1 MKGLFVRD
9 AIWLGKQRMLL
20 VCMLAL
26 TVFYLFSDLY
36 AFGVAFLPLML
47 AMLVCKTVQN
57 DVSRACRRMFFTMPF
72 NTRDYLIEK
81 YCGAIIPPILLS
93 LVLMAL
99 GTLSPQMAWNQ
110 VPVALVMVLTTVSV
124 TVAVEIPISL
134 AFRDRAAV
142 MRIVAM
148 AVIFTICVLVV
159 SVTNNQGILVALI
172 SIPNG
177 MLILIGSVVCLVCTV
192 TSVSISHRI
201 LSRAEW

>member
-81 YCGAIIPPILLS
+81 YCGAIIPSMLLS

-159 SVTNNQGILVALI
+159 SITNNQGILVALT

-177 MLILIGSVVCLVCTV
+177 MLMLIGGVVCLVCTV

>member
-47 AMLVCKTVQN
+47 AMLVCRTVQN

-81 YCGAIIPPILLS
+81 YCGAIIPPMLLS

-110 VPVALVMVLTTVSV
+110 VPVALVMVLATVSV

-159 SVTNNQGILVALI
+159 SVTNNQGILVALT
-172 SIPNG
+172 SIPDG
-177 MLILIGSVVCLVCTV
+177 LLMLIGGVVCLVCTAA
-192 TSVSISHRI
+192 SVSISHRL

>member
-81 YCGAIIPPILLS
+81 YCGAIIPPMLLS

-110 VPVALVMVLTTVSV
+110 VPVALVMVLATVSV

-159 SVTNNQGILVALI
+159 SITNNQGILVALT

-177 MLILIGSVVCLVCTV
+177 MLMLIGGVVCLVCTV
-192 TSVSISHRI
+192 ISVSISHRI

>member
-26 TVFYLFSDLY
+26 TVFYLFSDLH

-47 AMLVCKTVQN
+47 AMLVCRTVQN
-57 DVSRACRRMFFTMPF
+57 
-72 NTRDYLIEK
+72 
-81 YCGAIIPPILLS
+81 IPPMLLS

-110 VPVALVMVLTTVSV
+110 VPVALVMVLATVSV
-124 TVAVEIPISL
+124 TVAVEIPIIL

-159 SVTNNQGILVALI
+159 SVTNNQDILVALT
-172 SIPNG
+172 SIPDG
-177 MLILIGSVVCLVCTV
+177 LLMLIGGVVCLVCTAA
-192 TSVSISHRI
+192 SGSISHRL

>member
-47 AMLVCKTVQN
+47 AMLVCRTVQN

-81 YCGAIIPPILLS
+81 YCGAIIPPMLLS

-110 VPVALVMVLTTVSV
+110 VPVALVMVLATVSV

-159 SVTNNQGILVALI
+159 SVTNNQDILVALT
-172 SIPNG
+172 SIPDG
-177 MLILIGSVVCLVCTV
+177 LLMLIGGVVCLVCTAA
-192 TSVSISHRI
+192 SGSISHRL

>member
-81 YCGAIIPPILLS
+81 YCGAIIPPMLLS

-110 VPVALVMVLTTVSV
+110 VPVALVMVLATVSV

-159 SVTNNQGILVALI
+159 SITNNQGILVALT

-177 MLILIGSVVCLVCTV
+177 MLMLIGGVVCLVCTV